1 MIQYI
6 VLLIIIGEIVLLII
20 IGEIGL
26 LYREFKELREK
37 VETYPEKTNGFITQ
51 LCDLIDHNSEMEEK
65 ILNGIAEKLE
75 KRDKE

>member
-1 MIQYI
+1 MIQYL
-6 VLLIIIGEIVLLII
+6 VLMLIICEIS
-20 IGEIGL
+20 L

-65 ILNGIAEKLE
+65 ILNEIAEILE
-75 KRDKE
+75 KRGKE